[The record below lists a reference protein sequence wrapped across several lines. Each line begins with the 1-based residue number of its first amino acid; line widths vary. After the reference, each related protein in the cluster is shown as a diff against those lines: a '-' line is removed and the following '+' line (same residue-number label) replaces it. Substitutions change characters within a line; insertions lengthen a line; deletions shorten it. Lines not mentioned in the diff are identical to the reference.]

1 MSDEL
6 VELYGYFSLALEKIE
21 QCREFAL
28 LIPEVR
34 TNMVYAKSAAKT
46 RDDVLAI
53 DGRITVVNGLPH
65 AAGRPRFGASS
76 HMARLMIELR
86 KVDPS
91 YRAGIDFM
99 NNPEFAGWLKEYC
112 ASKGWAFSVIDRRGE
127 PEEVKEKECGSMPW
141 KVAEAVRACSGVAPK
156 VFYETGAVGKEP
168 VTVLVGKNP
177 VEVVDQV
184 IEIARRYLADTSTDQ
199 VHTND

>member
-6 VELYGYFSLALEKIE
+6 IELYGYFSLALEKIE
-21 QCREFAL
+21 QCKEFAL

-34 TNMVYAKSAAKT
+34 TNMVYAIQSAKT
-46 RDDVLAI
+46 RDDVLAV
-53 DGRITVVNGLPH
+53 DGRITVINGMPY

-76 HMARLMIELR
+76 HMARLIIELA

-91 YRAGIDFM
+91 YRAGINFM
-99 NNPEFAGWLKEYC
+99 NNFAFAKWLKDYC
-112 ASKGWAFSVIDRRGE
+112 ATKGWVFSVIDRSGE

-141 KVAEAVRACSGVAPK
+141 KVAEAVRACGGVAPK

-177 VEVVDQV
+177 LEVAEQV
-184 IEIARRYLADTSTDQ
+184 IEIARLYTKEMINRSG
-199 VHTND
+199 VSF

>member
-21 QCREFAL
+21 QCREFGL

-34 TNMVYAKSAAKT
+34 TNLVYARKSART
-46 RDDVLAI
+46 RDDVLAV
-53 DGRITVVNGLPH
+53 DGRITVVNGMPH
-65 AAGRPRFGASS
+65 AAGRPRLGASS
-76 HMARLMIELR
+76 HMARLIIELA

-99 NNPEFAGWLKEYC
+99 NNPEFAIWLKDYC
-112 ASKGWAFSVIDRRGE
+112 ASKGWAFSVIDRSNE

-141 KVAEAVRACSGVAPK
+141 KVAEAVRACGGVAPK

-177 VEVVDQV
+177 IEVVDQV
-184 IEIARRYLADTSTDQ
+184 IELAHQYLTEKSKR
-199 VHTND
+199 